1 MPYILLKQSTLTP
14 GLLQTLD
21 LTPNTSISE
30 EAYAPSGQ
38 TGYRRAVSNDL
49 VNHVAGV
56 VAKTS
61 TGLAAWFLSEINDG
75 TGAASVGTFTPVT
88 AIAGN
93 TATITTAPAF
103 TLVALAGARTSG
115 GLDFDISGG
124 DAAAATDLAA
134 AINDD
139 ANWTAVGVTR
149 PVSAAADGNVVT
161 VTALADGTA
170 GNYVLAQ
177 TGGTIAVEGMVGGLY
192 AAALTG
198 AQAVVDATDVLTL
211 LNYDA
216 AAAAGALDLATVN
229 GALTTSTLTAA
240 QHTDMLDI
248 LAGRNF
254 RLEAGAVVETVGVWA
269 AGAGSFI
276 DNIRRIYDG
285 SPLRISFGEG
295 RLSKIVP
302 DDWSDDGAA
311 VAVYNDDGTLYV
323 G

>member
-1 MPYILLKQSTLTP
+1 MPYILLKQSTLAP

-21 LTPNTSISE
+21 LMPNTSIRE
-30 EAYAPSGQ
+30 DGYAPIGQ
-38 TGYRRAVSNDL
+38 TGYRRAVSNDP
-49 VNHVAGV
+49 VDHVGGV
-56 VAKTS
+56 VAKNS

-75 TGAASVGTFTPVT
+75 TSAAAVGMFTAVSVL
-88 AIAGN
+88 AGH
-93 TATITTAPAF
+93 TATITTAPAKTF
-103 TLVALAGARTSG
+103 LAVAGARTSG

-124 DAAAATDLAA
+124 DAATATDLAA

-139 ANWTAVGVTR
+139 ANWSGVTR

-177 TGGTIAVEGMVGGLY
+177 TGGTIAVEGMVGGLD

-229 GALTTSTLTAA
+229 GALTTGTLTAA